1 MTDFPLPP
9 GPPPAE
15 PSFPTRPLLWLRF
28 WRAPIVRLIQYGM
41 LTFGLT
47 LALAVSFIAPLAVAF
62 PGRPPLAGMFLLVIG
77 AEAAAAVGA
86 LWLMAQWRAG
96 PTLTEAG
103 LTRQGAT
110 RETAMGI
117 ACGLLAV
124 LALAALGALLRLRG
138 AEVGAL
144 HWNRLAATALLSL
157 LVGIAEEVIFRGFAL
172 PTLERKW
179 GTTAAWVGSSLLFGA
194 VHLSNPGVLESPAGV
209 AATFLGTAAGG
220 LVLGATLLLTRR
232 LWLPIGLHAGWDT
245 FAIFASGK
253 NIADLGKVEHY
264 NPADLPGDL
273 LAAFILLCLALLV
286 ARTARRRGHWRRRAG
301 DEPGKIMP

>member
-9 GPPPAE
+9 GPPPLESPPLA
-15 PSFPTRPLLWLRF
+15 RPPLWLRF
-28 WRAPIVRLIQYGM
+28 WRAPLVRLLQYGA

-47 LALAVSFIAPLAVAF
+47 LALAVPVIVPLAVVF
-62 PGRPPLAGMFLLVIG
+62 RDRRPMTGMILLVMG
-77 AEAAAAVGA
+77 AQAAAAVGA

-103 LTRQGAT
+103 LTRRGAA
-110 RETAMGI
+110 RETATGI
-117 ACGLLAV
+117 GAALILGLT
-124 LALAALGALLRLRG
+124 LAALGAVLRLHG

-157 LVGIAEEVIFRGFAL
+157 LVGIGEEVIFRGFAL

-194 VHLSNPGVLESPAGV
+194 VHLANPGVLDSPAGV

-220 LVLGATLLLTRR
+220 LILGATLLLTRR

-245 FAIFASGK
+245 FALFLSGK
-253 NIADLGKVEHY
+253 NIADLGEVEHY

-273 LAAFILLCLALLV
+273 LAAFVLLCLALLV
-286 ARTARRRGHWRRRAG
+286 ARTARRRGHWRRGAW
-301 DEPGKIMP
+301 DEPGKITP